1 MRAQRQPLPGH
12 RWHFQHGPIDLVIAA
27 DGDERAVFMAHE
39 RAWLRFEGVLTE
51 LVHELPL
58 LRQPVSA
65 CRALQGR
72 IAQRMWQAC
81 NAFSPEFITPMAA
94 VAGAVAQEIIQA
106 YHQPGI
112 RRAWVNN
119 GGDIALHL
127 APGEQTRI
135 GLVADVARAVPGH
148 ALALDGQLTLHAE
161 DGIGGV
167 ATSGW
172 RGRSQSLG
180 IADSVTVLA
189 ATAAQADAAA
199 TIIANA
205 VNLQHPGIVRLPASQ
220 TRDDS
225 DLGDRLVTVQVPT
238 LSSTDRAAAL
248 RAGAER
254 ARRACDDGLVAAV
267 ALVLQG
273 ECIEVGALALHHP
286 VALALA

>member
-94 VAGAVAQEIIQA
+94 VAGAVAQEIIQV

-127 APGEQTRI
+127 APGECTRI
-135 GLVADVARAVPGH
+135 GLVADVVRAVPGQR
-148 ALALDGQLTLHAE
+148 LALDGQLTLRAE

-205 VNLQHPGIVRLPASQ
+205 VNTNHPGIVRVPASEL
-220 TRDDS
+220 RDDS
-225 DLGDRLVTVQVPT
+225 DLGQRLVTVQVPT
-238 LSSTDRAAAL
+238 LSAAERGAAL
-248 RAGAER
+248 RSGAER
-254 ARRACDDGLVAAV
+254 ARRACDDGLIGAA

-273 ECIEVGALALHHP
+273 ECIEVGVLALHHP